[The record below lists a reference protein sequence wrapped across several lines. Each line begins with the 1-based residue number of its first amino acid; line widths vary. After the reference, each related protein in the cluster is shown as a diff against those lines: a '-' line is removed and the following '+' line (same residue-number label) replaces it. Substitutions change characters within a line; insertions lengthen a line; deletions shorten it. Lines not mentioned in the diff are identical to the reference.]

1 MRLPVEERY
10 HRDATFRQLV
20 DWMMYHIR
28 TADYT
33 PTELR
38 EAAILAATM
47 HERYTIRASRF
58 FHSSEFPGG
67 GSIERPKV

>member
-10 HRDATFRQLV
+10 YRDATFRQLV
-20 DWMMYHIR
+20 DWMSYHIR
-28 TADYT
+28 NADYT

-47 HERYTIRASRF
+47 HEMYTIRATRIYF
-58 FHSSEFPGG
+58 DKGLTEGAD
-67 GSIERPKV
+67 IERPKI

>member
-47 HERYTIRASRF
+47 HEMYNIRASRYVF
-58 FHSSEFPGG
+58 VDPGNG
-67 GSIERPKV
+67 GPIERQKI